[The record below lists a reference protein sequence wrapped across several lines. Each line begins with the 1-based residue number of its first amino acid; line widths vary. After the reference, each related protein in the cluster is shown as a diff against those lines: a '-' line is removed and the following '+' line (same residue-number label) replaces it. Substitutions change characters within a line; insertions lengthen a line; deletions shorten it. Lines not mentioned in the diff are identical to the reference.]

1 MRKLSL
7 TFISLFF
14 IALITGCGE
23 HGHDHDENGGH
34 PHDAPAHHDSL
45 K

>member
-1 MRKLSL
+1 MLK
-7 TFISLFF
+7 
-14 IALITGCGE
+14 LITGIFSLMLLASIAGCDD

-34 PHDAPAHHDSL
+34 PHDAPKHHDSL

>member
-1 MRKLSL
+1 MLKKYVSIL
-7 TFISLFF
+7 SLFF
-14 IALITGCGE
+14 VLLMTGCDD

-34 PHDAPAHHDSL
+34 PHDAPKHHDSL